1 MRRTIFVLAAGL
13 AFTFGAL
20 AQEPKSTPATQ
31 REGEQGDPWIWWK
44 WANFAILAGGLG
56 YLISKHS
63 PVWFAQ
69 RSREIEESLLAA
81 AKAKQDAEARAAG
94 IEKRLAGLDREI
106 EALRQSAHAETAAE
120 GERLRQET
128 ERHLQRIRQQGGQ
141 EIELMISA
149 ARADL
154 RKYTAL
160 LALELAEQRIHSRMT
175 KDVQEEL
182 VDGFLQDLRTR
193 VKPGVTARN

>member
-1 MRRTIFVLAAGL
+1 
-13 AFTFGAL
+13 
-20 AQEPKSTPATQ
+20 
-31 REGEQGDPWIWWK
+31 
-44 WANFAILAGGLG
+44 
-56 YLISKHS
+56 
-63 PVWFAQ
+63 
-69 RSREIEESLLAA
+69 
-81 AKAKQDAEARAAG
+81 
-94 IEKRLAGLDREI
+94 
-106 EALRQSAHAETAAE
+106 
-120 GERLRQET
+120 
-128 ERHLQRIRQQGGQ
+128 
-141 EIELMISA
+141 MISA